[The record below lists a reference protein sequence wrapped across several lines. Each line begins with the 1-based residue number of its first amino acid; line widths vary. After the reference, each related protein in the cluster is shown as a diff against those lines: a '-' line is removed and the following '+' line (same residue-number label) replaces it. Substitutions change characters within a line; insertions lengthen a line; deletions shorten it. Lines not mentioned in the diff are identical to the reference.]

1 MKKVDIKYVTMING
15 DDGWTTVHAYSSAKN
30 AITKARDYVKSF
42 EFDYIDEYR
51 CEVSNYG
58 QVVSVMNLK
67 QCHKR
72 PFFSTRLLLTI
83 SVPFN

>member
-1 MKKVDIKYVTMING
+1 MKKAAIKYVTMING

-42 EFDYIDEYR
+42 EFDYIDKYQR
-51 CEVSNYG
+51 EVSDFG

-67 QCHKR
+67 QFEERCA
-72 PFFSTRLLLTI
+72 
-83 SVPFN
+83 FNLIPEYELCMGY